1 MKIMSADRAIIR
13 YVDVIIRKD
22 EESGKTYFVA
32 EDIRE

>member
-1 MKIMSADRAIIR
+1 MKIMSADRTIIR

-22 EESGKTYFVA
+22 KESGKSYFAA